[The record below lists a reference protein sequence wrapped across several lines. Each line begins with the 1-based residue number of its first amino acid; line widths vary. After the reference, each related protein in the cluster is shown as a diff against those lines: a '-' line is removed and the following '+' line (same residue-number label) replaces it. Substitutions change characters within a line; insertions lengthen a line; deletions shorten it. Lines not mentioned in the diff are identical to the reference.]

1 MINSAYAMAASPV
14 DDRSLILATGKKGPH
29 VVVSVRDVGPGIDP
43 AHLDRM
49 FEPFFTTR
57 SEGMGMGLA
66 VCRAIVDDHGG
77 RIRAENNPGRGAAF
91 TFELPAVENG

>member
-1 MINSAYAMAASPV
+1 
-14 DDRSLILATGKKGPH
+14 
-29 VVVSVRDVGPGIDP
+29 VRDVGPGIDP

-77 RIRAENNPGRGAAF
+77 RIRAENHPDRGAAF